1 MINSIIWNAN
11 PEIFSIGPLSVRWY
25 GLLFALGIVASYYT
39 LQYIFKKEKLPQT
52 MLDKFAVWAVLATVI
67 GARLGHVLFYEPE
80 YFFAH
85 PSEILMVWHGGLAS
99 HGATIGLILTVIIFS
114 LKYKIPML
122 WLFDRMA
129 VIVPVAAGSI
139 RLGNLMNS
147 EIFGHA
153 TNLPWGFVF
162 KRADEYSNLPLKDI
176 PACHPTQLYEALVYF
191 SLFIAMVL
199 WYRHKKGAIQGGLFV
214 GVMFLV
220 IFVARFFIEFIKNTQ
235 VGFEEGM
242 ALNMG
247 QLLSIP
253 FILLGLLFIFLAFKL
268 KYIPKITTPKQFANK
283 P

>member
-11 PEIFSIGPLSVRWY
+11 PEIFSIGPLSIRWY

-39 LQYIFKKEKLPQT
+39 LQYIFKKEKLPQA
-52 MLDKFAVWAVLATVI
+52 MLDKFAVWAVVATVV

-85 PSEILMVWHGGLAS
+85 PAEILMVWHGGLAS
-99 HGATIGLILTVIIFS
+99 HGATIGLILVVIIFS

-147 EIFGHA
+147 EIYGHS
-153 TNLPWGFVF
+153 TDLPWGFVF
-162 KRADEYSNLPLKDI
+162 KNASPPETI
-176 PACHPTQLYEALVYF
+176 ACHPTQLYEALVYF
-191 SLFIAMVL
+191 TLFIAMIM
-199 WYRHKKGAIQGGLFV
+199 WYRYKKGAIQGGLFV

-235 VGFEEGM
+235 VDFEQGM

-268 KYIPKITTPKQFANK
+268 KNTPKVEIPKQFANK

>member
-11 PEIFSIGPLSVRWY
+11 PEIFSIGALSIRWY

-52 MLDKFAVWAVLATVI
+52 MLDKFAIWAVVATVV

-85 PSEILMVWHGGLAS
+85 PTEILMVWHGGLAS
-99 HGATIGLILTVIIFS
+99 HGATIGLILVVIIFS

-147 EIFGHA
+147 EIYGHH
-153 TNLPWGFVF
+153 TDLPWGFVF
-162 KRADEYSNLPLKDI
+162 KNASPPETI
-176 PACHPTQLYEALVYF
+176 ACHPTQLYEALVYF
-191 SLFIAMVL
+191 TLFIAMIM

-220 IFVARFFIEFIKNTQ
+220 IFVARFLIEFIKNTQ
-235 VGFEEGM
+235 VDFEQGM
-242 ALNMG
+242 TLNMG
-247 QLLSIP
+247 QILSIP

-268 KYIPKITTPKQFANK
+268 KYIPKITIPKQFVSK